1 MSIASLSSRIQSNVN
16 TPVAWYGY
24 SLQPDPPRTV
34 VYNGQPLPR
43 FLQENQ
49 ADPLSYRAFLTANR
63 IARIQD
69 LRAGMTVRLPARI
82 EQAFSR
88 HPDA

>member
-24 SLQPDPPRTV
+24 SLQPDPPRTI
-34 VYNGQPLPR
+34 VYNGQPLTR

-49 ADPLSYRAFLTANR
+49 ANPLSYRAFLTANR

-69 LRAGMTVRLPARI
+69 LQVGMAVKLPAVTD
-82 EQAFSR
+82 QTFSR
-88 HPDA
+88 HPNA